1 MHDVQKKSE
10 ENLFTSYF
18 YILKAI
24 TNLNFY
30 NFIKI
35 FKETL
40 YRDKYHK
47 MADSILSM
55 NCYWVFNLIALF
67 VWLGIRGWK
76 GWKFSVFQLT
86 AYTFLS
92 LISLTPV
99 PPSCFL

>member
-55 NCYWVFNLIALF
+55 NCY
-67 VWLGIRGWK
+67 
-76 GWKFSVFQLT
+76 
-86 AYTFLS
+86 
-92 LISLTPV
+92 
-99 PPSCFL
+99 

>member
-18 YILKAI
+18 YVLKAI

-30 NFIKI
+30 NLIKI

-47 MADSILSM
+47 MTDIILSM
-55 NCYWVFNLIALF
+55 NCY
-67 VWLGIRGWK
+67 
-76 GWKFSVFQLT
+76 
-86 AYTFLS
+86 
-92 LISLTPV
+92 
-99 PPSCFL
+99 